1 MCKYVIEVAEY
12 NETTLTSLTFD
23 SLEAAAFALRM
34 AHPHFEDEYGWYIT
48 EESEDGK
55 GNTFLYD
62 NRGEQWVTL
71 DKWAEITDR
80 RHDEE
85 LIAAKFR
92 TYLAMEYLT
101 KYAPFSVLHGLMKYH
116 NQLNEWNS
124 MNDTFEQF
132 IHEEFWWGGDQAISN
147 SQIICRLHGI
157 AERQVSNPDC
167 THNHTG
173 R

>member
-12 NETTLTSLTFD
+12 NKTTLTSLTFD

-34 AHPHFEDEYGWYIT
+34 AHPGFEDQNGWYVRKVI
-48 EESEDGK
+48 DGK
-55 GNTFLYD
+55 RKDCFVYD
-62 NRGEQWVTL
+62 SEEEEWVTM
-71 DKWAEITDR
+71 DQWFENVDR
-80 RHDEE
+80 RREGE
-85 LIAAKFR
+85 RIATEFR

-124 MNDTFEQF
+124 MNDTFESF
-132 IHEEFWWGGDQAISN
+132 IREEFWWGGDRTISN

-157 AERQVSNPDC
+157 AERQVSNPQC